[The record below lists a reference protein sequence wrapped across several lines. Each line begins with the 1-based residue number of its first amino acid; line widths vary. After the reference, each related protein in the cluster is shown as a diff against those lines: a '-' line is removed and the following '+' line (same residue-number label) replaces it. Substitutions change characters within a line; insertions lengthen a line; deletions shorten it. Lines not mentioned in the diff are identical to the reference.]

1 MYQSENID
9 KILDTGIALSKEK
22 DRNKLLDMILDKSM
36 EITNCDGG
44 TLYILREGKLH
55 FHVMKTISMNVDK
68 GKNGEVIDL
77 PPVPLKEENICAY
90 SVIHKKVLNITDV

>member
-1 MYQSENID
+1 MNCQDNIT

-22 DRNKLLDMILDKSM
+22 NRTKLLDMIIDSSM

-44 TLYILREGKLH
+44 TLYILKEDGLH

-68 GKNGEVIDL
+68 GKNGE
-77 PPVPLKEENICAY
+77 
-90 SVIHKKVLNITDV
+90 